1 MDYRPPRCS
10 VHGVSQA
17 RILKCVAS
25 FLLQGIFL
33 AQGWNPCL
41 LHCRQILL
49 PLSHLGGPIHSIVIL
64 NGRHYYLHFTDEETE
79 AQRGELPAP
88 IARTSVKCQSG
99 RFHKKNINLSTITV
113 YPKLGPNKRKGDL
126 DSLCICLQQAEAQPT
141 LVGVLISFPTAYF
154 TSLLQLL
161 DQSGSGR
168 QEDRIV
174 ETYSWDRAE
183 FESFFDFLLWRK
195 VKGII
200 TLCLNIPP
208 SYDHS
213 EDWKN

>member
-49 PLSHLGGPIHSIVIL
+49 PLSHLGSPIHSIVIL

-79 AQRGELPAP
+79 AQWGEFLAP

-126 DSLCICLQQAEAQPT
+126 DSLCRCLQQAEVHNPPWWGSWFLSPPHT
-141 LVGVLISFPTAYF
+141 LRLFS
-154 TSLLQLL
+154 S
-161 DQSGSGR
+161 
-168 QEDRIV
+168 
-174 ETYSWDRAE
+174 SWTKVDLAGMKTG
-183 FESFFDFLLWRK
+183 LWRHTP
-195 VKGII
+195 G
-200 TLCLNIPP
+200 TELSLNLFLT
-208 SYDHS
+208 SYSDAR
-213 EDWKN
+213 